1 MPATSGV
8 SVDSIFDWKIEPRP
22 AIPVASP
29 SWRAVLFA
37 PDAMPLS
44 CGGTTPTAVE
54 ASPGVAR
61 PIPMP
66 ARIWPGSS
74 AVHPDE
80 SDRFPISSSPTVT
93 NASPVPSSSR
103 TGTRAVSR
111 PLSGAT
117 NRIGPVTGSDRSP
130 ASNGEKPSTFWK
142 KSVM

>member
-1 MPATSGV
+1 
-8 SVDSIFDWKIEPRP
+8 
-22 AIPVASP
+22 
-29 SWRAVLFA
+29 
-37 PDAMPLS
+37 MPLS
-44 CGGTTPTAVE
+44 FGATTPTAVE
-54 ASPGVAR
+54 ASAGVAR
-61 PIPMP
+61 PVPMP

-80 SDRFPISSSPTVT
+80 SDRFAISSSPTVT

-117 NRIGPVTGSDRSP
+117 NRIGAVTGRDRSP

-142 KSVM
+142 KSVI